1 MDFRKKQNRSETNHS
16 TVEWSKRRWIFD
28 RSKKILKENRRTK
41 LILSGRCAWNNCKR
55 NMIQRRSMVLFV
67 MNADHHGLKGIFA
80 RRHEMIVAKNDIK
93 DNDKIR
99 IFRTYWN
106 RNWSCGQP
114 MNQSSTTFQIKT
126 RKNEN
131 DLICSCN
138 NKDTLFKIIFER
150 NLSDWTSCCVD
161 KITDDVVVWKKSH
174 ASFMI

>member
-1 MDFRKKQNRSETNHS
+1 MSKIIHETNCRKKQNQSKTNRWM
-16 TVEWSKRRWIFD
+16 VEWSKRRWIFD
-28 RSKKILKENRRTK
+28 RSEKILKKNRRTK

-55 NMIQRRSMVLFV
+55 NMIFWRSMVLFV

-114 MNQSSTTFQIKT
+114 MNQGSATYKIKNVFYSLFIKSW
-126 RKNEN
+126 RKHFIQQMPN
-131 DLICSCN
+131 I
-138 NKDTLFKIIFER
+138 
-150 NLSDWTSCCVD
+150 
-161 KITDDVVVWKKSH
+161 
-174 ASFMI
+174 